1 MSLSPDTYKVQ
12 QKLANYCR
20 DGIQIELPG
29 AVTERL
35 PQYRRLVFNI
45 IQDNI
50 ESAYPIAF
58 KYLAEDVWN
67 ELVYDFFA
75 IHNCQSYQVWKL
87 PKEFMDFVITNKYS
101 EKYNVPYLND
111 LLRFEWV
118 EMEVYNTADIPY
130 EYGAFN
136 GDIINDQIVFNPEHQ
151 LLSLQYPLHMLP
163 PEQALEKEG
172 NYFVLLYR
180 EKETGKVQFV
190 DVSVWFAF
198 LIEQIHHN
206 EMSIN
211 DLLEMAPEIF
221 GNVSIAELKQSSIS
235 FIQTMIE
242 KQFVIAI
249 NKPAQ

>member
-1 MSLSPDTYKVQ
+1 MNLSLDTYKVQ

-58 KYLAEDVWN
+58 KYLPENVWN

-87 PKEFMDFVITNKYS
+87 PKEFMEFVIANNYS
-101 EKYNVPYLND
+101 QKHNLPFLND
-111 LLRFEWV
+111 LLRFEWA

-130 EYGAFN
+130 ELGTYN
-136 GDIINDQIVFNPEHQ
+136 GDCITDQIVFNPEHQ

-163 PEQALEKEG
+163 PEQALEKQG

-180 EKETGKVQFV
+180 EKQTGKVQFV

-198 LIEQIHHN
+198 MIEQIHHN
-206 EMSIN
+206 EMTIK

-221 GNVSIAELKQSSIS
+221 GNVSVEELKQSSIT
-235 FIQTMIE
+235 FIQSMIE

-249 NKPAQ
+249 NQSA